1 MVDGSNELSMAPLDF
16 SLYQCEQTWFYIR
29 GCGKPFLPK

>member
-1 MVDGSNELSMAPLDF
+1 MAAMNLSMAPLDF
-16 SLYQCEQTWFYIR
+16 SLYQCEQTWLYQ